1 MTIALYHNTI
11 AFTQPHL
18 FLHSMAA
25 PLPAA
30 RDVSVSNRTTDEIS
44 LHTEATPSYT
54 IALAAM
60 MALHFMIGF
69 LTCLNDI
76 LVPHLKAV
84 FELNYTRTMLIQF
97 TFFTAYFVMSL
108 PAGRIIAAVGY
119 KRAMMIGLA
128 TSAAGALLFYPAA
141 AVPAY
146 GIFLMALFTLA
157 SGFTILQV
165 AINPYAAVLGKPETA
180 SSRLTLTQA
189 FNSLGTTVA
198 PRVGGIF
205 ILSASVLAADRIAA
219 MTEAERAAYK
229 LAEASAVQMPYL
241 VFAGVLVLLAITL
254 ATLKLPVIAA
264 VENAAQ
270 SMKTVVTTS
279 VKSGLAEA
287 FAIQRVRLGTLG
299 IFTYVGA
306 EVAIGSFI
314 IFAAKATI
322 GLTNEQAATYY
333 VSLYWGGAMVGRFLG
348 SALLARTGVGVLLA
362 LYAGCAAALVTLGM
376 LATGSVALW
385 AIVAIGFFNSIMFPN
400 IFTLGIAGVGR
411 LTGYASSI
419 ITMAIVGGAVV
430 PLATGALADSVG
442 VQRAF
447 VLPLVCYGYILWF
460 ALWCRKQ
467 EAAEK
472 QHRS

>member
-1 MTIALYHNTI
+1 
-11 AFTQPHL
+11 
-18 FLHSMAA
+18 MAA
-25 PLPAA
+25 PLSAA
-30 RDVSVSNRTTDEIS
+30 QQVSDSKKIANEIS
-44 LHTEATPSYT
+44 LDAAATPNYT
-54 IALAAM
+54 VALAAM

-84 FELNYTRTMLIQF
+84 FELNYTRTMFIQF

-128 TSAAGALLFYPAA
+128 TSATGALLFYPAA

-146 GIFLMALFTLA
+146 GIFLAALFTLA
-157 SGFTILQV
+157 TGFTILQV
-165 AINPYAAVLGKPETA
+165 AINPYAAVLGRPETA

-198 PRVGGIF
+198 PRIGGLF
-205 ILSASVLAADRIAA
+205 ILSASILTASQIAA
-219 MTEAERAAYK
+219 MTDAERVAYK
-229 LAEASAVQMPYL
+229 LAESSTVQMPYL
-241 VFAGVLVLLAITL
+241 VFATILVLLAVVL
-254 ATLKLPVIAA
+254 GTLKLPVIAA
-264 VENAAQ
+264 VEDAAHQ
-270 SMKTVVTTS
+270 VKSG

-287 FAIQRVRLGTLG
+287 FAVPRVRLGALG

-314 IFAAKATI
+314 IFAAKTTI
-322 GLTNEQAATYY
+322 GLTNEQAATFY

-348 SALLARTGVGVLLA
+348 AALLVRTGAGVLLA
-362 LYAGCAAALVTLGM
+362 LYAGCAAVLV
-376 LATGSVALW
+376 ATGMFATGAVALW

-430 PLATGALADSVG
+430 PLATGALADVVG

-447 VLPLVCYGYILWF
+447 VLPLLCYGYILWF
-460 ALWCRKQ
+460 ALWSRKQ
-467 EAAEK
+467 EKEPV
-472 QHRS
+472 QERPVT